1 MQEVTTIHLHC
12 VLRATPDTP
21 VPATTRH
28 RHLLHAPFLTSTPP
42 FDSPS
47 RPFFSPP
54 LPVVRDLCSQGANE
68 ITAACLDDRQ
78 RKAVTGDSSG
88 VVSVYNCA
96 TAMHLKVLSHTLE
109 ALAWP

>member
-1 MQEVTTIHLHC
+1 MPHPIRQCQRLPNTAIN
-12 VLRATPDTP
+12 
-21 VPATTRH
+21 
-28 RHLLHAPFLTSTPP
+28 STPRSSHLATP